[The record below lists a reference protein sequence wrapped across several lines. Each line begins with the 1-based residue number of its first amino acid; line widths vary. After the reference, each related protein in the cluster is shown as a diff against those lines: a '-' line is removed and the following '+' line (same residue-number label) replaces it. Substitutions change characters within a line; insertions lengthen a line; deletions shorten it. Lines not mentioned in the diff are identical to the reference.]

1 MSKYRHR
8 AATRS
13 ASAGDVLL
21 AVDKSKED
29 HEELKAYEAYLEE
42 LRRQAR
48 KKKRGGLF
56 GSILGAIGGFLIGGP
71 AGMMAGYTAG
81 KNVGVLGTSWDDYK
95 DNKRELNKH
104 IWKGG
109 KFDHQLMQK
118 QRDDLKQQAKDV
130 KDADLLNAGID
141 ALMAGISIKGS
152 GGFLKGADKAAW
164 KSMSFGER
172 IGTAI
177 NKDKLI
183 QDKLQRNYDKALTGK
198 GNVLDLV
205 QKRNKLL
212 DPKNIFGGSFTP
224 FQDIGATMPFRTGIE
239 LGSQYLG
246 GRGAAGQLAA
256 LIQSTEAV
264 KRGQPM
270 KAAPIL
276 QQWLNPDGTFNKNR

>member
-109 KFDHQLMQK
+109 KFDHQLM
-118 QRDDLKQQAKDV
+118 
-130 KDADLLNAGID
+130 
-141 ALMAGISIKGS
+141 
-152 GGFLKGADKAAW
+152 
-164 KSMSFGER
+164 
-172 IGTAI
+172 
-177 NKDKLI
+177 
-183 QDKLQRNYDKALTGK
+183 
-198 GNVLDLV
+198 
-205 QKRNKLL
+205 
-212 DPKNIFGGSFTP
+212 
-224 FQDIGATMPFRTGIE
+224 
-239 LGSQYLG
+239 
-246 GRGAAGQLAA
+246 
-256 LIQSTEAV
+256 
-264 KRGQPM
+264 
-270 KAAPIL
+270 
-276 QQWLNPDGTFNKNR
+276 